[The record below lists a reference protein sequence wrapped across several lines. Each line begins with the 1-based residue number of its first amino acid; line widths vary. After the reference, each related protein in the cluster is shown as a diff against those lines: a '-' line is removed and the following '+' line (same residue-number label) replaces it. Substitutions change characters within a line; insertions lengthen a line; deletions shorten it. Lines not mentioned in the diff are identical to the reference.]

1 MVPSSFSFCLSLKL
15 SLYQIWM
22 IVIRQ
27 SILGY
32 RFFPFIALNIS
43 CHFFLVCNISAIK
56 SADMFLWVP
65 LDVSCWFSFS
75 AFEIFPLIFATLN
88 IMCLGV
94 ALFGCFL
101 FGTLCFPNLN
111 IYFLSQFR
119 KKLAFTASIQFS
131 ILIVFNYLL
140 VVYALY
146 INTHVSA
153 KKRS

>member
-1 MVPSSFSFCLSLKL
+1 
-15 SLYQIWM
+15 M

-32 RFFPFIALNIS
+32 RFFPFVALHIS

-56 SADMFLWVP
+56 STDMFLWVP
-65 LDVSCWFSFS
+65 LDVSCWCSFS
-75 AFEIFPLIFATLN
+75 AFEIFPLSLIFATLN

-119 KKLAFTASIQFS
+119 KKFSFYCFNSIIYPNFIQLSASNICT
-131 ILIVFNYLL
+131 IY
-140 VVYALY
+140 
-146 INTHVSA
+146 
-153 KKRS
+153 